1 MQASGQWSGRPRS
14 ESGAM
19 RVVPQPPEGA
29 QRQETVLEAWNHLA
43 VDGFLVKD
51 GGVSVTPNEG
61 ERATE

>member
-1 MQASGQWSGRPRS
+1 
-14 ESGAM
+14 M